1 MKLAMINTSFPWQ
14 ALQEIFLNFQK
25 KKKKRLIY
33 FEKGYACIFI
43 LFLLSNFLIV
53 GGSEKPK
60 VKF

>member
-14 ALQEIFLNFQK
+14 ALQEIFLDFQK
-25 KKKKRLIY
+25 KKKLIY

-53 GGSEKPK
+53 GGS
-60 VKF
+60 

>member
-14 ALQEIFLNFQK
+14 ALQEIFLDFQK
-25 KKKKRLIY
+25 KKKKKKKLIY

-53 GGSEKPK
+53 GGS
-60 VKF
+60 